1 MRKLM
6 IIAAGAIILLSQVSA
21 ALAVS
26 AANEGT
32 CISRCY
38 IIFSGPNSQNRCI
51 LDCISRYPKGVTE
64 TRPVGKEEILG
75 DVVIGP
81 EGGTHHRNAPIA
93 LGAKSGNFATQF
105 AN

>member
-1 MRKLM
+1 MRKLT

-21 ALAVS
+21 AFAES

-38 IIFSGPNSQNRCI
+38 IIFPQPNSQNLCI
-51 LDCISRYPKGVTE
+51 IDCINRYPNGVTQ

-81 EGGTHHRNAPIA
+81 EGGTHHRPASIA
-93 LGAKSGNFATQF
+93 LGAKTGAFATQL